1 MPSKGKNEARK
12 AKEEILLPAHSRTSQ
27 ANMLHRD
34 QKVAKC
40 TACSKLSVSGENA
53 KEWGRREG
61 GRHAKRWRNR
71 KNEKG
76 KKALFSRFFSFFMF
90 ALSQFS
96 GPDYIGVWNRLYD
109 L

>member
-1 MPSKGKNEARK
+1 
-12 AKEEILLPAHSRTSQ
+12 
-27 ANMLHRD
+27 
-34 QKVAKC
+34 V
-40 TACSKLSVSGENA
+40 

-61 GRHAKRWRNR
+61 GRHAKRWWDR

-76 KKALFSRFFSFFMF
+76 KKALSARFFSFFVF

>member
-27 ANMLHRD
+27 ANMLYRD
-34 QKVAKC
+34 QTVAKC
-40 TACSKLSVSGENA
+40 IACSRLSDSGEDA
-53 KEWGRREG
+53 KEWGRRER
-61 GRHAKRWRNR
+61 GRYAKRWRNR
-71 KNEKG
+71 KKEKG
-76 KKALFSRFFSFFMF
+76 KKALFSRFFSFFVF

-96 GPDYIGVWNRLYD
+96 RPDYIGVWNRLYD